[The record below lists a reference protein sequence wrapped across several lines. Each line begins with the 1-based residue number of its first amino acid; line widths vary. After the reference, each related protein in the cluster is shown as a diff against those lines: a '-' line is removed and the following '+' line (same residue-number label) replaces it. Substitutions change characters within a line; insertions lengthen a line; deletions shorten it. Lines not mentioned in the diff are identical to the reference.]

1 MSMEWEDVASDDLA
15 DIWVVATPE
24 ERVEIERAV
33 LRTNRLLAADPENEG
48 ESRGGNARVLI
59 VPPLTVWYRVQP
71 GPRAVVFG
79 VRHTRPR
86 P

>member
-33 LRTNRLLAADPENEG
+33 LRANRLLAVDPENEG
-48 ESRGGNARVLI
+48 ESRGGNDRVLI
-59 VPPLTVWYRVQP
+59 VPPLTVWYRVRP
-71 GPRAVVFG
+71 GPRAVVFY
-79 VRHTRPR
+79 VRHARPR

>member
-1 MSMEWEDVASDDLA
+1 MKAEWDDASSDALA
-15 DIWVVATPE
+15 DIWVVATPA
-24 ERVEIERAV
+24 ERDEIERAV
-33 LRTNRLLAADPENEG
+33 LRANRLLAGDPENEG

-71 GPRAVVFG
+71 GPQAVVFG
-79 VRHTRPR
+79 VRHARPR